1 MMKGADLDQQ
11 DKNVGEG
18 GRGGGGV
25 ETAKLYRAN
34 THGALPGL
42 PPA

>member
-18 GRGGGGV
+18 GRGGGV